1 MERWLYNQDRIT
13 SNILPNDGTVN
24 YYGKLMTLKEAN
36 KYLDLLLK
44 NILWKNDEA
53 VICSKHIVTKR
64 KDRWF
69 GDTDYYYQG

>member
-1 MERWLYNQDRIT
+1 
-13 SNILPNDGTVN
+13 
-24 YYGKLMTLKEAN
+24 MTLKEAN

-44 NILWKNDEA
+44 NILWKSDEA
-53 VICSKHIVTKR
+53 VICSKNIVTKR